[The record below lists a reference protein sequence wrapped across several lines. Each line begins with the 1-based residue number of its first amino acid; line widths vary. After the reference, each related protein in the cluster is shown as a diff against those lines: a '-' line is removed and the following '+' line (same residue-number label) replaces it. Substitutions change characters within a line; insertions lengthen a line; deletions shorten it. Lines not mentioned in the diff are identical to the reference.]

1 MADQGSVNVIV
12 DGIIYRLQPHGGI
25 SRLFSEILPR
35 MCQADDTL
43 NITLLMMGQSQQALP
58 HHPHIHIRSAP
69 QIERLLRPHLVW
81 RYPVRMLKEWWLRLS
96 IEGTR
101 GKIWHSTYYTMPK
114 IWRGATVVTV
124 ADMIYELFPG
134 LFNTIGSER
143 LRRQKRRCVLSA
155 DAVIS
160 ISETTRADLQHFYGI
175 DSDKVWVVPLSY
187 SNTFRRLPSLV
198 ERAESPVS
206 GRFLLYVGSRA
217 HYKNFKQL
225 VEAFSLWKHRRE
237 VSLVVVGGEWT
248 PDEMKTLTELG
259 IYDRVRLLNKVD
271 DEALCYLYNMA
282 VAFVCPSLYEGFG
295 IPLLEAMACGCPV
308 VASRIPST
316 IEVAGDCPVYFNLG
330 ETDDL
335 MLALDKVLLE
345 GRDSQRCLA
354 GLERVKG
361 FSWERTAEQTLEVYR
376 SLANLIC

>member
-1 MADQGSVNVIV
+1 MNVVV
-12 DGIIYRLQPHGGI
+12 DGIIYSLQSHGGI

-35 MCQADDTL
+35 MCQADETL
-43 NITLLMMGQSQQALP
+43 DITLLMTGQSQQTLP
-58 HHPHIHIRSAP
+58 HHPHIHIRSTP
-69 QIERLLRPHLVW
+69 QIERFVKPHLVW
-81 RYPVRMLKEWWLRLS
+81 RYPMRMLKEWRLRLS
-96 IEGTR
+96 IDRTED
-101 GKIWHSTYYTMPK
+101 KIWHSTYFTMPK
-114 IWRGATVVTV
+114 MWRGAIVVTV
-124 ADMIYELFPG
+124 VDMIYELFPD
-134 LFNTIGSER
+134 LFNTIGASR
-143 LRRQKRRCVLSA
+143 FRKQKRRCVLGA
-155 DAVIS
+155 DAVIC
-160 ISETTRADLQHFYGI
+160 ISETTRRDLLHFYGI
-175 DSDKVWVVPLSY
+175 HSDKVWAVPLGY
-187 SNTFRRLPSLV
+187 SSTFKRLASLT

-206 GRFLLYVGSRA
+206 GPFLLYVGSRA
-217 HYKNFKQL
+217 PYKNFKQL
-225 VEAFSLWKHRRE
+225 VEAYSLWQHRRE
-237 VSLVVVGGEWT
+237 VSLVVVGGEWS
-248 PDEMKTLTELG
+248 PDEMESLTRLG
-259 IYDRVRLLNKVD
+259 IDDRVRLLNKVD
-271 DEALCYLYNMA
+271 DETLCYLYNTA
-282 VAFVCPSLYEGFG
+282 VAFVYPSLYEGFG